1 MGVILGWI
9 VNFMF
14 TLKWN
19 ETSTQIIAFPHN
31 FMIEMKLKSSKTSFS
46 SIMKM
51 LNIMNLDVHLGFLL
65 A

>member
-1 MGVILGWI
+1 MFESFCKYLILCPVGSPLWLYNMGVILGWI

-31 FMIEMKLKSSKTSFS
+31 LMIVMELKSSK
-46 SIMKM
+46 
-51 LNIMNLDVHLGFLL
+51 N
-65 A
+65 